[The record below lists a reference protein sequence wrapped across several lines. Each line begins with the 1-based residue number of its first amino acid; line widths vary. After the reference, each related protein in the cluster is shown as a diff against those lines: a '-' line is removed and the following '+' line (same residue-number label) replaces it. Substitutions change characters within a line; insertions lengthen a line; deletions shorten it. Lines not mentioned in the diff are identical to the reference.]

1 MKLAVR
7 LVICICSLLFFS
19 SVTFAQEGGAREVS
33 SVSVDEWQVP
43 WSDTRPRDPFVDQ
56 QGRVW
61 FCGQVGN
68 YVAYFEPDTETFERF
83 DLEPNT
89 NPHNLIVDEAGAVWY
104 AGNQN
109 VRIGKLDPETGDI
122 TTFPMPDPAAG
133 DPHTLVFGEGNDL
146 WFTVQWGNFI
156 GRLDRA
162 SGEVQLI
169 PVPTPGARPY
179 GIKIAENNRPWIV
192 LFGTNKLATVDPAT
206 MQLSEVSLPRAEARP
221 RRMEITDDGNVW
233 YVDYAG
239 GYLGRYNPESSTFDE
254 WLLPGGADARPYGTA
269 LDHLGRLWI
278 AETGTVPNR
287 LVGFDPETETFL
299 SETEVPSGGSVRH
312 MYFHP
317 PTRDIWF
324 GVDTGYLARAK
335 VGE

>member
-1 MKLAVR
+1 MR
-7 LVICICSLLFFS
+7 LIVFISSALLLG
-19 SVTFAQEGGAREVS
+19 SVASAQEAP
-33 SVSVDEWQVP
+33 SVPIDEWQVP
-43 WSDTRPRDPFVDQ
+43 WSDSRPRDPAVDS

-68 YVAYFEPDTETFERF
+68 YVAYFEPETGAFERF

-89 NPHNLIVDEAGAVWY
+89 NPHNLIVDEEGAVWY

-109 VRIGKLDPETGDI
+109 ARIGKLDPETGEI

-133 DPHTLVFGEGNDL
+133 DPHTLVFGAEDDL
-146 WFTVQWGNFI
+146 WFTVQWGNFV

-169 PVPTPGARPY
+169 PVPTSRARPY
-179 GIKIAENNRPWIV
+179 GIKVAENNRPWIV

-221 RRMEITDDGNVW
+221 RRMEITKDGSVW
-233 YVDYAG
+233 YVDHAG
-239 GYLGRYNPESSTFDE
+239 GYLGRYDPEADTFEE
-254 WLLPGGADARPYGTA
+254 WRLPGGADARPYGTA

-278 AETGTVPNR
+278 AETGSAPNQM
-287 LVGFDPETETFL
+287 VGFDPATETFF
-299 SETEVPSGGSVRH
+299 SEAEVPSGGSVRH

-317 PTRDIWF
+317 STQAIWF
-324 GVDTGYLARAK
+324 GVDTGYLARAR